1 MGGDVELS
9 FHTCGMKNP
18 KGLPRVFFASHPDD
32 RDVFLNMVWEIF
44 DQYQDIA
51 LFYEEVPLS
60 QAELLSRL
68 TNMQLIVIPII
79 WGSVATVSTALP
91 YEDEDDNSLELMEVS
106 SFMK

>member
-1 MGGDVELS
+1 
-9 FHTCGMKNP
+9 
-18 KGLPRVFFASHPDD
+18 
-32 RDVFLNMVWEIF
+32 MVWEIF

-106 SFMK
+106 SFME

>member
-1 MGGDVELS
+1 
-9 FHTCGMKNP
+9 MKNP
-18 KGLPRVFFASHPDD
+18 KG
-32 RDVFLNMVWEIF
+32 
-44 DQYQDIA
+44 
-51 LFYEEVPLS
+51 S

-106 SFMK
+106 SFME

>member
-1 MGGDVELS
+1 MLIISQGGVS
-9 FHTCGMKNP
+9 
-18 KGLPRVFFASHPDD
+18 ASHPAD

-106 SFMK
+106 SFME